1 MIVMHHLM
9 GHGKKGYSSNNGIVS
24 SISKDNGKMLEFV
37 VFTIEAEKRVNVGNI
52 KKMRQIIGR

>member
-1 MIVMHHLM
+1 MPKCDFN
-9 GHGKKGYSSNNGIVS
+9 HGKKGYSSNNGIVS

-52 KKMRQIIGR
+52 KKTRQIIGR

>member
-1 MIVMHHLM
+1 
-9 GHGKKGYSSNNGIVS
+9 
-24 SISKDNGKMLEFV
+24 MLEFV